1 MKKLQFLLYGASVL
15 ILTTV
20 SGCNYRAGSIA
31 HPQIKTI
38 AIAAVI
44 NETTSY
50 NASAQ
55 MRGMLCDQFMFDGSL
70 KIKDL
75 TSADCILYAKILDLT
90 SQEIADQTY
99 NNNITYRPAEWKIT
113 VKAEFSVII
122 PGRKDALVEKRS
134 VEGSAN
140 YQVQAD
146 QETNR
151 QRGIMMACRE
161 AARQMV
167 QYTTEAF

>member
-1 MKKLQFLLYGASVL
+1 MKIKFLLLSGIALVMAVAL
-15 ILTTV
+15 A
-20 SGCNYRAGSIA
+20 GCNYKLGNVA

-38 AIAAVI
+38 AIAPVI
-44 NETTSY
+44 NETTAY

-75 TSADCILYAKILDLT
+75 NSADCILYAKILELT
-90 SQEIADQTY
+90 SQEVMDQTY
-99 NNNITYRPAEWKIT
+99 NGNQTYRPAEWKLTI
-113 VKAEFSVII
+113 KAEYSVIL
-122 PGRKDALVEKRS
+122 PGRKDALVEKRV

-146 QETNR
+146 QETNK
-151 QRGIMMACRE
+151 QRGIMMACRD
-161 AARQMV
+161 AAQKMV